1 MPNLVEK
8 PGNLGSLEVAF
19 EVNWKLMS
27 TCGIAVLSTL
37 CTLYCLMIS
46 FIDLVQQASNLKLNS
61 KSRDFFFF
69 FTIMTFFHMIWLFSS
84 SNKSIE
90 SPDGSAKVD
99 WSPLALIRFLTIFT
113 TLLNKVGKS
122 CKSKRIDQ
130 TD

>member
-61 KSRDFFFF
+61 KSRDFFFYNYDIF
-69 FTIMTFFHMIWLFSS
+69 
-84 SNKSIE
+84 
-90 SPDGSAKVD
+90 PYD
-99 WSPLALIRFLTIFT
+99 LAIFK
-113 TLLNKVGKS
+113 LKQVH
-122 CKSKRIDQ
+122 
-130 TD
+130 

>member
-61 KSRDFFFF
+61 KSRDFF
-69 FTIMTFFHMIWLFSS
+69 TIMTFSPIFLAIFKLKQVHL
-84 SNKSIE
+84 KSR
-90 SPDGSAKVD
+90 
-99 WSPLALIRFLTIFT
+99 W
-113 TLLNKVGKS
+113 VG
-122 CKSKRIDQ
+122 
-130 TD
+130 